1 MLVGEDKNKIKN
13 IIQPNMAEFE
23 RLYEP
28 YLGSFVERIADGRM
42 RKVSIYAVQP
52 VTLNYVLLSAY
63 GFY

>member
-28 YLGSFVERIADGRM
+28 YLGSFVERISDGRM
-42 RKVSIYAVQP
+42 RKV
-52 VTLNYVLLSAY
+52 
-63 GFY
+63 